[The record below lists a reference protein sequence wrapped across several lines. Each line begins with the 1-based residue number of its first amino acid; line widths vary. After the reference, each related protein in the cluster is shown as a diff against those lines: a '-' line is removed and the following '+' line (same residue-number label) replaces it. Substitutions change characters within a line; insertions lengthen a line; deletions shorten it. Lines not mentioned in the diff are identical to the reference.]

1 MVFEQDQKPRQRSQR
16 DGTVVVRMTRFLIRL
31 RSPAIIAGMSR
42 EGELDYQRQAEAAM
56 KMAAATTGFERL
68 KWVRVAQAWHELA
81 AVRAR
86 LAVANVPVLPTTRAS
101 Y

>member
-1 MVFEQDQKPRQRSQR
+1 MVFERDQKPRQRSQR
-16 DGTVVVRMTRFLIRL
+16 DGTVVVRMTRFLICL
-31 RSPAIIAGMSR
+31 RSPAMLAGMSR
-42 EGELDYQRQAEAAM
+42 EGALDCQAEAEAAM

>member
-1 MVFEQDQKPRQRSQR
+1 VA
-16 DGTVVVRMTRFLIRL
+16 RFAIRL
-31 RSPAIIAGMSR
+31 HSSATIAGMSR
-42 EGELDYQRQAEAAM
+42 ERELDCQGQAEMAM

-86 LAVANVPVLPTTRAS
+86 LAVANVPVPPIQVQPIW
-101 Y
+101 